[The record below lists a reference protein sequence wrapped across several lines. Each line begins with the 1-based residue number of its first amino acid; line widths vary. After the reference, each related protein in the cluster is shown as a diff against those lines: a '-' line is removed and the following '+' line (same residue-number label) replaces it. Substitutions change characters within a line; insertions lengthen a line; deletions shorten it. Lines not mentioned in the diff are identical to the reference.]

1 MRIFKAVFIFPVI
14 FIALHTG
21 VFAEESLPQSAG
33 DPKLLSLEVSDVEIM
48 DVLKL
53 ISKKSGL
60 NVVAGKDIRGQVSI
74 FLKDVPVRD
83 GLKTILQSQNL
94 AFYEEDNIIK
104 VITDREYQEK
114 YGRPFGD
121 VRLTR
126 TFPLANADAN
136 ELANTLNLMKSPAG
150 RVLADTRVNAL
161 VITETPQVL
170 EEMAKAIEQSDA
182 VQVSEAIQVR
192 YAKIEDLEEKIRDI
206 MKGDK
211 SRISVDK
218 RSNKIVVTDI
228 PSRVEHVRQVVEA
241 FDVMSPQV
249 LIEAKV
255 IEVELTDSHRQ
266 GINWNAVLASIG
278 GGKGATTL
286 ALPLTVSAPTG
297 AALTTLTSAEGDLTL
312 ILQAIESMGK
322 SNTLSSPRITAINN
336 EDARLSVATK
346 QPYVSQTVV
355 QTTNTT
361 NTADNVQFIDV
372 GVTLDVRPRILA
384 DGLIEMKIKPQVS
397 SSTSSLDLQSVSS
410 GSDTAF
416 TRTSIPIVTTQELET
431 TVTVKSGTTIIVG
444 GLIQDSQNKQSQKVP
459 VVGSLPVVGQLFSS
473 RSNDFSKTELVMF
486 LTPTIVEDKV
496 VVESKKQEE
505 RFLDEKG
512 VFKAHEK
519 VGEYPGKGQ
528 FAGRKSIVEPM
539 RTFPYWKNDAAV
551 EKTK

>member
-1 MRIFKAVFIFPVI
+1 MRILKTVLIFPVI
-14 FIALHTG
+14 FLALHVG
-21 VFAEESLPQSAG
+21 AFAQEDLSPSTNES
-33 DPKLLSLEVSDVEIM
+33 KLLSLEISDVEII

-60 NVVAGKDIRGQVSI
+60 NVVAGKDIHGQVSI

-83 GLKTILQSQNL
+83 GLKTILQSQSL

-126 TFPLANADAN
+126 TFLLANADAN
-136 ELANTLNLMKSPAG
+136 ELANTLNLMKSPTG

-170 EEMAKAIEQSDA
+170 EEMAKAIEQSDVA
-182 VQVSEAIQVR
+182 QASEAIQVR

-211 SRISVDK
+211 SRISIDK

-266 GINWNAVLASIG
+266 GIDWNAALASIG
-278 GGKGATTL
+278 GGKGTVTL
-286 ALPLTVSAPTG
+286 ALPLTVTAPAG
-297 AALTTLTSAEGDLTL
+297 SALTTLTSVEGDLTL

-322 SNTLSSPRITAINN
+322 SNTLSSPRITAIDN

-355 QTTNTT
+355 QTNNTT

-372 GVTLDVRPRILA
+372 GVTLNVRPRILA
-384 DGLIEMKIKPQVS
+384 DGLIEMRIKPQVS

-410 GSDTAF
+410 GSETAF

-444 GLIQDSQNKQSQKVP
+444 GLIQDSQSKQSQKVP
-459 VVGSLPVVGQLFSS
+459 VVGSLPVVGQFFSS
-473 RSNDFSKTELVMF
+473 RSNDFLKTELVVF

-496 VVESKKQEE
+496 VIESNKQEE

-512 VFKAHEK
+512 VLKAHEE
-519 VGEYPGKGQ
+519 VGEYSAAGP
-528 FAGRKSIVEPM
+528 FAGRKSTVEPM
-539 RTFPYWKNDAAV
+539 RAFPYWKNDTAV
-551 EKTK
+551 KKAK

>member
-1 MRIFKAVFIFPVI
+1 MYIFKTLFVVPVI
-14 FIALHTG
+14 LAALHTG
-21 VFAEESLPQSAG
+21 AFAEESLPQSAS
-33 DPKLLSLEVSDVEIM
+33 DSKLLSLEISDVEIM

-60 NVVAGKDIRGQVSI
+60 NIVAGKDIRGQVSI

-126 TFPLANADAN
+126 TFSLANADVN
-136 ELANTLNLMKSPAG
+136 EIANTLNLMKSPTG
-150 RVLADTRVNAL
+150 RVLADARVNAL

-170 EEMAKAIEQSDA
+170 EEMARVVEQSDA
-182 VQVSEAIQVR
+182 VQVSESIQVR
-192 YAKIEDLEEKIRDI
+192 YAKIEDLEEKIRDV
-206 MKGDK
+206 MKGD
-211 SRISVDK
+211 
-218 RSNKIVVTDI
+218 KIVVTDI
-228 PSRVEHVRQVVEA
+228 PSRVERVRQVVEA
-241 FDVMSPQV
+241 FDVKSPQV

-336 EDARLSVATK
+336 EEARLSVATK
-346 QPYVSQTVV
+346 RPYVSQTVV
-355 QTTNTT
+355 QTTNAT

-372 GVTLDVRPRILA
+372 GVTLTVQPRILS

-397 SSTSSLDLQSVSS
+397 SSNSSLDLESVSS
-410 GSDTAF
+410 GSNTAF

-431 TVTVKSGTTIIVG
+431 TVTVKSGTTVIVG

-459 VVGSLPVVGQLFSS
+459 VVGSLPIVGQLFSS

-486 LTPTIVEDKV
+486 LTPTIVEDAV

-505 RFLDEKG
+505 RFLDGKG

-519 VGEYPGKGQ
+519 VGEYSGAGQ
-528 FAGRKSIVEPM
+528 FSGRKSIVEPM
-539 RTFPYWKNDAAV
+539 RTFPYWKNDAA

>member
-255 IEVELTDSHRQ
+255 IEV
-266 GINWNAVLASIG
+266 
-278 GGKGATTL
+278 
-286 ALPLTVSAPTG
+286 
-297 AALTTLTSAEGDLTL
+297 
-312 ILQAIESMGK
+312 
-322 SNTLSSPRITAINN
+322 
-336 EDARLSVATK
+336 
-346 QPYVSQTVV
+346 
-355 QTTNTT
+355 
-361 NTADNVQFIDV
+361 
-372 GVTLDVRPRILA
+372 
-384 DGLIEMKIKPQVS
+384 
-397 SSTSSLDLQSVSS
+397 
-410 GSDTAF
+410 
-416 TRTSIPIVTTQELET
+416 
-431 TVTVKSGTTIIVG
+431 
-444 GLIQDSQNKQSQKVP
+444 
-459 VVGSLPVVGQLFSS
+459 
-473 RSNDFSKTELVMF
+473 
-486 LTPTIVEDKV
+486 
-496 VVESKKQEE
+496 
-505 RFLDEKG
+505 
-512 VFKAHEK
+512 
-519 VGEYPGKGQ
+519 
-528 FAGRKSIVEPM
+528 
-539 RTFPYWKNDAAV
+539 
-551 EKTK
+551 